1 MEKFESQIFR
11 FSSGVVVELNENKL
25 IAKADNGSTGI
36 EAKNLDNVKY
46 IKVTQPRLSVFGMI
60 TRTLV
65 GGCLLALFID
75 LIFVKDEWGAIF
87 FDASIKD
94 IFFGWISIIIFVGS
108 FLLAGFIW
116 FVFVFDAFLET
127 GLYDKVILR
136 FFADRGYAVTIGN
149 KSGNNA
155 SLFAMESD
163 LPKIKKLETAISDLK
178 HFLENK
184 QAQPQPTIVTPT
196 PEPNIKPSSTS
207 QLDDLKKL
215 GELFQSGILTKEEFE
230 KKKMELLNQ

>member
-11 FSSGVVVELNENKL
+11 FSSGVVVDLNENKL
-25 IAKADNGSTGI
+25 IAKADNGSTSI
-36 EAKNLDNVKY
+36 DAKNIDNVKY
-46 IKVTQPRLSVFGMI
+46 IKFTQPRLSVIGMI
-60 TRTLV
+60 TRTLI

-75 LIFVKDEWGAIF
+75 LIFVNDEWGAIF

-94 IFFGWISIIIFVGS
+94 IFFGWLAIIIFVGS

-127 GLYDKVILR
+127 GLYEKFILR

-163 LPKIKKLETAISDLK
+163 LPKLKKLETAISDLK

-184 QAQPQPTIVTPT
+184 QPLPQQSIVTPT
-196 PEPNIKPSSTS
+196 PEQNIKPSSTT

-215 GELFQSGILTKEEFE
+215 GDLYQSGILTKEEFE
-230 KKKMELLNQ
+230 KKKVELLNQ

>member
-1 MEKFESQIFR
+1 M
-11 FSSGVVVELNENKL
+11 
-25 IAKADNGSTGI
+25 
-36 EAKNLDNVKY
+36 
-46 IKVTQPRLSVFGMI
+46 
-60 TRTLV
+60 
-65 GGCLLALFID
+65 
-75 LIFVKDEWGAIF
+75 
-87 FDASIKD
+87 
-94 IFFGWISIIIFVGS
+94 
-108 FLLAGFIW
+108 
-116 FVFVFDAFLET
+116 FDAFLET

-163 LPKIKKLETAISDLK
+163 FPKIKKLETAISDLK

-184 QAQPQPTIVTPT
+184 QAQPTIVTPT
-196 PEPNIKPSSTS
+196 PEPNIKPSSTT

-230 KKKMELLNQ
+230 KKKTELLNQ

>member
-25 IAKADNGSTGI
+25 RARADNGSTGI
-36 EAKNLDNVKY
+36 GAKNLDNVKY

-108 FLLAGFIW
+108 FYWL
-116 FVFVFDAFLET
+116 V
-127 GLYDKVILR
+127 
-136 FFADRGYAVTIGN
+136 
-149 KSGNNA
+149 
-155 SLFAMESD
+155 LFGSYLCLM
-163 LPKIKKLETAISDLK
+163 
-178 HFLENK
+178 
-184 QAQPQPTIVTPT
+184 
-196 PEPNIKPSSTS
+196 
-207 QLDDLKKL
+207 
-215 GELFQSGILTKEEFE
+215 LF
-230 KKKMELLNQ
+230 